1 MAIFR
6 LFWSP
11 PFWDVAKKVKFW
23 CLNIKILL
31 GFPKSPGYKH
41 HNRMGYWNLE
51 SKQLGIQEE
60 IFETQF
66 SDSISILDFEAKI
79 NVSDLFYAW

>member
-1 MAIFR
+1 
-6 LFWSP
+6 
-11 PFWDVAKKVKFW
+11 
-23 CLNIKILL
+23 
-31 GFPKSPGYKH
+31 
-41 HNRMGYWNLE
+41 MGYWNLE